1 MYETE
6 IRNKEFEDIEKWN
19 NKLILKTMLES
30 QNNAFD
36 AVKKDLKSIE
46 TAVSLATKK
55 LKNDSAKIVYVGAG
69 TSGRIGI
76 LDGVELIPT
85 FGWPENRIDFCFS
98 GIDVKRA
105 SEGSEDNI
113 ELALNHFKKV
123 NIRKDDVVLCLA
135 ASGST
140 IYTNTILEKS
150 KSLGALTISFSNN
163 KKSKLLVS
171 SDVSIYLN
179 TGHEFLAGSTRL
191 SAGTSQKI
199 ALNLFSTC
207 LMIRLNKVYK
217 GFMVDMKATNA
228 KLRRRAEK
236 MLVDITSCD
245 PLKANKTLLKTD
257 YNIKLSIMMI
267 NNFSKKKALEALEK
281 TEGNID
287 KALKIK

>member
-6 IRNKEFEDIEKWN
+6 IRNKEFENIEKWN
-19 NKLILKTMLES
+19 NELILKRMLES
-30 QNNAFD
+30 QRNAFD
-36 AVKKDLKSIE
+36 AVKNNLKPIE
-46 TAVSLATKK
+46 KAVSLAVKK
-55 LKNDSAKIVYVGAG
+55 LKNYNSKIVYVGAG

-85 FGWPENRIDFCFS
+85 FGWPENRVDFCFS
-98 GIDVKRA
+98 GIDVKKA

-113 ELALNHFKKV
+113 ELALKHFKEV
-123 NIRKDDVVLCLA
+123 NITEHDVVLCLA

-150 KSLGALTISFSNN
+150 KSLGALTVSFSNN
-163 KKSKLLVS
+163 KKSKLLQS

-217 GFMVDMKATNA
+217 GFMVDMKSTNA
-228 KLRRRAEK
+228 KLRGRAEK
-236 MLVDITSCD
+236 MLVEITSCNTSR
-245 PLKANKTLLKTD
+245 AHETLIKTD

>member
-1 MYETE
+1 LYETE
-6 IRNKEFEDIEKWN
+6 KRNKEFENIEKWN
-19 NKLILKTMLES
+19 NELILKRMLES
-30 QNNAFD
+30 QRNAFD
-36 AVKKDLKSIE
+36 AVKNNLKTIE
-46 TAVSLATKK
+46 KAVSLAVKK
-55 LKNDSAKIVYVGAG
+55 LKNYNSKIVYVGAG

-85 FGWPENRIDFCFS
+85 FGWPKNRVNFCFS
-98 GIDVKRA
+98 GIDVKKA

-113 ELALNHFKKV
+113 KLALKHFKEV
-123 NIRKDDVVLCLA
+123 NITEHDVVLFLA

-150 KSLGALTISFSNN
+150 KSLGALTVSFSNN
-163 KKSKLLVS
+163 KKSKLLES

-217 GFMVDMKATNA
+217 GFMVDMKSTNA
-228 KLRRRAEK
+228 KLRGRAEK
-236 MLVDITSCD
+236 MLVEITSCN
-245 PLKANKTLLKTD
+245 PSRAHETLLKTD

-287 KALKIK
+287 KALKMK

>member
-19 NKLILKTMLES
+19 NELILKRMLES
-30 QNNAFD
+30 QSNAFD
-36 AVKKDLKSIE
+36 AVKKNLKSIE
-46 TAVSLATKK
+46 TAVSLAVKK
-55 LKNDSAKIVYVGAG
+55 LKNSNAKIVYVGAG

-85 FGWPENRIDFCFS
+85 FGWSESRVCFCFS
-98 GIDVKRA
+98 GIDVKKA

-113 ELALNHFKKV
+113 KLALKHFKEV
-123 NIRKDDVVLCLA
+123 NITENDVVLLLA

-150 KSLGALTISFSNN
+150 KSLGALTVSFSNN
-163 KKSKLLVS
+163 KNSKLLEF

-217 GFMVDMKATNA
+217 GFMVDMKSTNA
-228 KLRRRAEK
+228 KLRSRAEK
-236 MLVDITSCD
+236 MLVEITSCD
-245 PLKANKTLLKTD
+245 PLKAHKTLLKTD
-257 YNIKLSIMMI
+257 YNIKLSIMLI
-267 NNFSKKKALEALEK
+267 NNFSKKKALEALQK
-281 TEGNID
+281 TEGNIE
-287 KALKIK
+287 KALKMK

>member
-6 IRNKEFEDIEKWN
+6 IRNNEFENIEKWSN
-19 NKLILKTMLES
+19 ELILKRMLES
-30 QNNAFD
+30 QRNAFD
-36 AVKKDLKSIE
+36 AVKNNLKPIE
-46 TAVSLATKK
+46 KAVSLAVKK
-55 LKNDSAKIVYVGAG
+55 LKNYNSKIVYVGAG

-85 FGWPENRIDFCFS
+85 FGWPKNRVNFCFS
-98 GIDVKRA
+98 GIDVKKA

-113 ELALNHFKKV
+113 KLALKHFKEV
-123 NIRKDDVVLCLA
+123 DITEHDVVLFLA

-150 KSLGALTISFSNN
+150 KSLGALTVSFSNN
-163 KKSKLLVS
+163 KKSKLLES

-217 GFMVDMKATNA
+217 GFMVDMKVTNS
-228 KLRRRAEK
+228 KLRNRAEN
-236 MLVDITSCD
+236 MVTEITASD
-245 PLKANKTLLKTD
+245 PTKAREILDDTN
-257 YNIKLSIMMI
+257 YNIKLSILML
-267 NNFSKKKALEALEK
+267 NNYSKEEALK
-281 TEGNID
+281 LLHQSSGNLHNI
-287 KALKIK
+287 L